1 MIKFNRSTFET
12 WFWLQ
17 LFLTIFGTSKSSVS
31 FFVHSIQILR
41 PKILFKLKSD
51 LCFPTEFCHQLESNQ
66 NKEKQDFFLFLRK
79 SFKILICWIF
89 FCTNES
95 LVLFRQ
101 NARFLVY
108 SIHSGLIRIQL
119 RKSKQDFFSWKID
132 FQMPWLT
139 IHDFHAVT
147 RRWKFQVHIKM
158 SNRNNSTYLG
168 LVRRKSGLHAV
179 NFTTNRC
186 SRRRCTL
193 CQKFSMTSEMCK
205 FVCLFCLDGH
215 LQKRMCEHPCWDL
228 VSCFYHSFTC
238 N

>member
-1 MIKFNRSTFET
+1 MSAGFS
-12 WFWLQ
+12 
-17 LFLTIFGTSKSSVS
+17 
-31 FFVHSIQILR
+31 
-41 PKILFKLKSD
+41 
-51 LCFPTEFCHQLESNQ
+51 
-66 NKEKQDFFLFLRK
+66 
-79 SFKILICWIF
+79 
-89 FCTNES
+89 CTNES
-95 LVLFRQ
+95 IDLFRQ

-108 SIHSGLIRIQL
+108 SILNEIHSGLIRIQS

-147 RRWKFQVHIKM
+147 RRWKFQVHIEM

-193 CQKFSMTSEMCK
+193 CQKFSMASEMCK
-205 FVCLFCLDGH
+205 FVLLRWTPSEKDEWTSLLGFSF
-215 LQKRMCEHPCWDL
+215 MF
-228 VSCFYHSFTC
+228 FYHSCTC
-238 N
+238 NYYIPGVLWPWEV

>member
-1 MIKFNRSTFET
+1 MKKFRNSCLLDF
-12 WFWLQ
+12 LV
-17 LFLTIFGTSKSSVS
+17 LTIRSIYFVKTHVS
-31 FFVHSIQILR
+31 Y
-41 PKILFKLKSD
+41 
-51 LCFPTEFCHQLESNQ
+51 
-66 NKEKQDFFLFLRK
+66 
-79 SFKILICWIF
+79 
-89 FCTNES
+89 
-95 LVLFRQ
+95 
-101 NARFLVY
+101 LVY
-108 SIHSGLIRIQL
+108 SILNEIHSELIRIQS

-193 CQKFSMTSEMCK
+193 CQKFSMVSEMCK
-205 FVCLFCLDGH
+205 FVCFVSHH
-215 LQKRMCEHPCWDL
+215 LKYQFWKK
-228 VSCFYHSFTC
+228 
-238 N
+238 